1 MKNTFKLTAITL
13 CIASCLPAVGFADSV
28 TANEMV
34 YTLSNAAAG
43 NEVLAFQRF
52 NDGHMAAAGQFATG
66 GVGTAPASG
75 LGSQGAL
82 ALSDNKRYLF
92 AVNAGSNSVSI
103 FRVDGGQP
111 VLVDQAAETTGLKP
125 VSVTVSHNR
134 VYVVN
139 SGDDSIFG
147 FAFNP
152 STGKLTPLADSYRNL
167 STLHTGPGEISFN
180 KDADALV
187 VTENATNKI
196 TTFTLNEQGVPLDN
210 GHSFPSAGKTPFGFS
225 FGTHGQFFVSEAEG
239 GAAGGAT
246 ASAYQLQ
253 EDGSATV
260 INGAVAVGQTA
271 ACWLITTP
279 DGRMAFTADTPA
291 SAISSFAIDQTGHL
305 SLMNSKAATE
315 NHPFDLAVASDGSV
329 LYTLSGGDH
338 TIGVYTIQTGGT
350 LQKLQ
355 SISLPTGVAGLVVR

>member
-1 MKNTFKLTAITL
+1 MKNTFKLTAISL
-13 CIASCLPAVGFADSV
+13 CIASCLPIVSFANSDKR
-28 TANEMV
+28 NEMV
-34 YTLSNAAAG
+34 YTLSNAAG
-43 NEVLAFQRF
+43 NEVLAFKRF

-66 GVGTAPASG
+66 GEGTASG

-92 AVNAGSNSVSI
+92 AVNAGSNSVSV
-103 FRVDGGQP
+103 FRVDGPKP
-111 VLVDQAAETTGLKP
+111 VLVDQAGETTGLKP
-125 VSVTVSHNR
+125 VSVTVSHNL

-147 FAFNP
+147 FEFNP
-152 STGKLTPLADSYRNL
+152 STGKLKPLANSHRYL
-167 STLHTGPGEISFN
+167 SSVGVGPGEISFN
-180 KDADALV
+180 KDADVLV
-187 VTENATNKI
+187 VTEKATNKI
-196 TTFTLNEQGVPLDN
+196 TTFMLDEQGIPLDN
-210 GHSFPSAGKTPFGFS
+210 GHSFPSAGNTPFGFS

-271 ACWLITTP
+271 ACWLSTTP
-279 DGRMAFTADTPA
+279 NGRMAFTADTPA
-291 SAISSFAIDQTGHL
+291 NAISSFVIDKTGHL
-305 SLMNSKAATE
+305 SLLNSKAATE
-315 NHPFDLAVASDGSV
+315 NRPSDLAVASDGSV

-338 TIGVYTIQTGGT
+338 TIGVYTIQKGGVLT
-350 LQKLQ
+350 KLQ
-355 SISLPTGVAGLVVR
+355 SIPSLPTGVTGLVVR